1 MGDSGSEISAVIIGT
16 DVPVDNLVAAAKTGV
31 KVGVMVGVVDGRWMI
46 AATGVSPESD
56 TWGSIEES
64 KKMIPA
70 AARIRRMSV
79 RSGRVRCDGSW
90 SMNVIYNV
98 TQPCPS

>member
-1 MGDSGSEISAVIIGT
+1 
-16 DVPVDNLVAAAKTGV
+16 
-31 KVGVMVGVVDGRWMI
+31 MI

-70 AARIRRMSV
+70 AARIKRIKV
-79 RSGRVRCDGSW
+79 RSGRVSCDELND
-90 SMNVIYNV
+90 MVAYNV
-98 TQPCPS
+98 SGL